1 MAWRRRDQC
10 TTIDATNSSMF
21 LPLKSV
27 MVASY
32 CNSSNGSLW
41 TQSRICSSQS
51 RFEMESQSYSEYL
64 VEWTY
69 YQLWIQIRYSWCLF
83 QNSLEYTHEET
94 VRLIPRRTS
103 TLIAYDDLYTDE
115 EYYTFHKYM
124 RPDRDLCLYMGSSI
138 ITGTL
143 VPLCKYS
150 YLFVLSQEGEKYI
163 EFDVEIECSIESQ
176 EHS

>member
-1 MAWRRRDQC
+1 MLVIAIHQTDRYGRKAGFARRKVDLRWNLNLIQNIWWNGR
-10 TTIDATNSSMF
+10 TTN
-21 LPLKSV
+21 
-27 MVASY
+27 
-32 CNSSNGSLW
+32 C
-41 TQSRICSSQS
+41 
-51 RFEMESQSYSEYL
+51 EYKL
-64 VEWTY
+64 GIVDVFF
-69 YQLWIQIRYSWCLF
+69 RK
-83 QNSLEYTHEET
+83 NSLEYTHEET

-124 RPDRDLCLYMGSSI
+124 RPDRDLCLYMGNSI

-163 EFDVEIECSIESQ
+163 EFDIEIECSIESQ